1 MFDAGNVRQPDEL
14 NDKRTGYDSRRQ
26 VLTAHEAHI
35 FSPSLF
41 NAFRFGVSR
50 VVAVTGLTFPSGNA
64 LVADTSFGTVP
75 GLNAAAINVP
85 GLTFFSGGLGTRS
98 NFRFHWTSIQ
108 VYDDISFNKGTNS
121 IKFGFGWE
129 RIRDNVLAVSD
140 TGGEFSFSSLPDF
153 LTNSPFSLSV
163 ALPGAITGRGFR
175 QTIAGAYVQD
185 DWRWRPNLTIN
196 LGLRYETARSEE
208 RRVGKECRSRW
219 PQSQLKE

>member
-1 MFDAGNVRQPDEL
+1 MFDAGKVRQPDEL

-35 FSPSLF
+35 FSPNLL

-98 NFRFHWTSIQ
+98 NYHFHWTSLQ
-108 VYDDISFNKGTNS
+108 GYVVVALTGGTHAL
-121 IKFGFGWE
+121 KYGFGVE

-140 TGGEFSFSSLPDF
+140 TGGEFSFS
-153 LTNSPFSLSV
+153 
-163 ALPGAITGRGFR
+163 
-175 QTIAGAYVQD
+175 
-185 DWRWRPNLTIN
+185 
-196 LGLRYETARSEE
+196 
-208 RRVGKECRSRW
+208 
-219 PQSQLKE
+219 